1 MNYKFVQQP
10 DGSIKRKKVIKK
22 TTQVTKLLT
31 QEQKEEIDNAFLMF
45 DKDQSGS
52 IDVVELKDA
61 MKALGVFLNKDE
73 IRDKMQK
80 VDKDGSGAIDR

>member
-31 QEQKEEIDNAFLMF
+31 EEQKEEIDNAFLMF

-73 IRDKMQK
+73 IRDKM
-80 VDKDGSGAIDR
+80 